1 LGDGV
6 IKYER
11 SQPGTQLASFWQ
23 QFLDLFKLS
32 ASSPALPFGRSVAF
46 LVGVGNY
53 KYLTPRLEYVKTD
66 LAEFRGYL
74 LSQGGFDTVYVA
86 EDNVASASLVEEYMF
101 NRLRKDLSSED
112 RLLFYFS
119 GHGADMGGDVGYL
132 QFADAQQD
140 VYDVVQYLPVT
151 RVLEWSRLNRAKHML
166 FLLDSCTSG
175 LGFKEKAGPPGVDQA
190 LLSTFSGNGS
200 RFVVTAGT
208 AREKSFEAEG
218 YSVFTRAFLDALRSK
233 TLVSRDRGF
242 VILEEVFADAK
253 IRVGQFSARNGL
265 RMTPRLWSIPRDE
278 SKDTG
283 TFVFLNPGATE
294 PKLAKPLEKALNVV
308 VPKAMGISVEPARP
322 TGEPVSL
329 SVVEHQRRS
338 DELAMAALDNLTLDP
353 EKSLVLGLYS
363 VSATYS
369 VDRSVTREAES
380 TLHRAIRSSRERL
393 VLPWFAHAA
402 RRIVFSPDGKFMAA
416 VGPDGKNVKVWE
428 TDSDKVITIETTSEP
443 VIDIAFLPNSTDL
456 VIACTDGK
464 GKVWNVPTGRVVQ
477 DFAGLPA
484 VQDFA
489 GLHEDL
495 LGIAISPD
503 AKLLA
508 ARAIRTVR
516 VIDFETGKELYSIPQ
531 KDDAAR
537 GADFSADGKY
547 LVTAGGYDGA
557 QLWDARTGKAISTL
571 AGGALWQVRGVKF
584 SPDGWRVAILGP
596 TLLIVSQVRTGNRL
610 AACPR
615 KESYKDTLVFSPDG
629 IEIATSNDDGAM
641 EFCDSNTGRQLM
653 TLHDHNLFAPAA
665 AFTPSGKYLA
675 TSGDD
680 GTVRLWYVGPDE
692 ELRTITGPETRN
704 GQLAFSLDGN
714 RLATLGIGPGNVP
727 GVTVWDTASARRLGF
742 LSDPPASSIAYSP
755 DGKYLVTVHPDGTA
769 IVWDAGTGV
778 SLHVLSK
785 PVSHIIKMA
794 FSPDGKTLATASKSP
809 SQGVT
814 IWNVATGTELR
825 TLSIQDP
832 YINCIAYSGD
842 GKRLALVGGAGVTVW
857 DTETW
862 KPSLPLPG
870 ADQLTYS
877 PDGKFIATL
886 SFPPAVELWDS
897 VSGKKLRSL
906 TKLPLDPMDFVKG
919 VAFAGKG
926 ERVVVLHEN
935 GSIVVFDSA
944 SGNELFTLPGD
955 PGEHVISF
963 GFSAQAKRLA
973 VDVMESGG
981 QHFDVVRVFCL
992 DVDDLIQLARSRVTR
1007 PLTPDECK
1015 KYLDVETCPPLP

>member
-1 LGDGV
+1 
-6 IKYER
+6 
-11 SQPGTQLASFWQ
+11 
-23 QFLDLFKLS
+23 
-32 ASSPALPFGRSVAF
+32 
-46 LVGVGNY
+46 
-53 KYLTPRLEYVKTD
+53 
-66 LAEFRGYL
+66 
-74 LSQGGFDTVYVA
+74 
-86 EDNVASASLVEEYMF
+86 
-101 NRLRKDLSSED
+101 
-112 RLLFYFS
+112 
-119 GHGADMGGDVGYL
+119 
-132 QFADAQQD
+132 
-140 VYDVVQYLPVT
+140 
-151 RVLEWSRLNRAKHML
+151 
-166 FLLDSCTSG
+166 
-175 LGFKEKAGPPGVDQA
+175 
-190 LLSTFSGNGS
+190 
-200 RFVVTAGT
+200 
-208 AREKSFEAEG
+208 
-218 YSVFTRAFLDALRSK
+218 
-233 TLVSRDRGF
+233 
-242 VILEEVFADAK
+242 
-253 IRVGQFSARNGL
+253 
-265 RMTPRLWSIPRDE
+265 
-278 SKDTG
+278 
-283 TFVFLNPGATE
+283 
-294 PKLAKPLEKALNVV
+294 
-308 VPKAMGISVEPARP
+308 
-322 TGEPVSL
+322 
-329 SVVEHQRRS
+329 
-338 DELAMAALDNLTLDP
+338 
-353 EKSLVLGLYS
+353 
-363 VSATYS
+363 
-369 VDRSVTREAES
+369 
-380 TLHRAIRSSRERL
+380 
-393 VLPWFAHAA
+393 
-402 RRIVFSPDGKFMAA
+402 
-416 VGPDGKNVKVWE
+416 
-428 TDSDKVITIETTSEP
+428 
-443 VIDIAFLPNSTDL
+443 
-456 VIACTDGK
+456 
-464 GKVWNVPTGRVVQ
+464 
-477 DFAGLPA
+477 
-484 VQDFA
+484 
-489 GLHEDL
+489 
-495 LGIAISPD
+495 
-503 AKLLA
+503 
-508 ARAIRTVR
+508 
-516 VIDFETGKELYSIPQ
+516 
-531 KDDAAR
+531 
-537 GADFSADGKY
+537 
-547 LVTAGGYDGA
+547 
-557 QLWDARTGKAISTL
+557 
-571 AGGALWQVRGVKF
+571 
-584 SPDGWRVAILGP
+584 
-596 TLLIVSQVRTGNRL
+596 
-610 AACPR
+610 
-615 KESYKDTLVFSPDG
+615 
-629 IEIATSNDDGAM
+629 
-641 EFCDSNTGRQLM
+641 
-653 TLHDHNLFAPAA
+653 
-665 AFTPSGKYLA
+665 
-675 TSGDD
+675 
-680 GTVRLWYVGPDE
+680 
-692 ELRTITGPETRN
+692 
-704 GQLAFSLDGN
+704 
-714 RLATLGIGPGNVP
+714 LGIGPGNVP